1 MIKYSENISYDELAE
16 SEQLLKKNKMI
27 FLSRSEEENE
37 TNMNSVEEKEET
49 KEKTED
55 KGYLNHCHFPRRNF
69 ILKSEFYKNLK
80 NKEDKYFNLTN
91 KEDNPIINYYSNI
104 NFIEKN
110 NNVNSPINQNINST
124 EKNKEK
130 FEIEQFNNITKDD
143 EIFSP
148 NLSYKEYNELYQKNY
163 YNNNYNNLFEKN
175 KDYNISNNNYN
186 QNKNINQINP
196 PLINN
201 IFNFIKTNNYY
212 SNINNINI
220 NNTINPEVIMIKD
233 KYGCMMMKN
242 KIILNPIYANE
253 VLFSQ
258 IKNNL
263 TDLCCD
269 NFGNYF
275 LQTFLDVISFENLS
289 KFFDLINK
297 DFTEICMSSQGT
309 RVIQKIID
317 KISFIPM
324 LINKF
329 LFILNNKD
337 FGLICK
343 SLYGNHIIQKY
354 LVTFHTFEY
363 TFFIYKYVFENFIDI
378 TNSKHGVFIV
388 QKCISE
394 GNEKHREKLYKL
406 IKDNLLLI
414 IQNEFGNYLIQFILL
429 NNKDVKNT
437 FPKILPV
444 INKIEENIID
454 LCISKYS
461 ANAIEKCFENSD
473 NIIRNHILDSLLNN
487 NANRISELF
496 FNKYGIYVILKAVK
510 TQDGKYKSKII
521 ELFNKYSDEFKYS
534 INLKKKNYKTI
545 LRVINNNKELDDI
558 YKKVKNKINNE
569 KIEFQE

>member
-1 MIKYSENISYDELAE
+1 MTKSPESISYDELAE
-16 SEQLLKKNKMI
+16 SELLLKKNKMN
-27 FLSRSEEENE
+27 FLSESEEENE
-37 TNMNSVEEKEET
+37 TNMNSVEDKEET

-55 KGYLNHCHFPRRNF
+55 KRYFNQCHLPKKNF

-80 NKEDKYFNLTN
+80 NKEDKYFNITN
-91 KEDNPIINYYSNI
+91 KENNPIINYYANTNI
-104 NFIEKN
+104 IQLN
-110 NNVNSPINQNINST
+110 NNVNCLINLDINTS
-124 EKNKEK
+124 EKNKEI
-130 FEIEQFNNITKDD
+130 FEIEQFNNINKDK
-143 EIFSP
+143 EIFSS
-148 NLSYKEYNELYQKNY
+148 NLSNKENNEIYQKKSY
-163 YNNNYNNLFEKN
+163 NNYNNLFEKNKDN

-186 QNKNINQINP
+186 QSQNINQINP
-196 PLINN
+196 PLINK
-201 IFNFIKTNNYY
+201 IFNFIKTNNYIY
-212 SNINNINI
+212 TNMNNIVT
-220 NNTINPEVIMIKD
+220 NNAFNSEVSIIKD

-242 KIILNPIYANE
+242 KIILNPNYANE
-253 VLFSQ
+253 ILFSQ

-297 DFTEICMSSQGT
+297 DFTKICMSPQGT

-329 LFILNNKD
+329 IIILNNKD

-354 LVTFHTFEY
+354 LVTFHSFEY

-394 GNEKHREKLYKL
+394 GNEKHRERLYKL
-406 IKDNLLLI
+406 IIDNLLTI

-429 NNKDVKNT
+429 NKQNIQQN
-437 FPKILPV
+437 FQEILPIILKMEQNL
-444 INKIEENIID
+444 IN
-454 LCISKYS
+454 LCTSKYPAS
-461 ANAIEKCFENSD
+461 VLEKCFENSD
-473 NIIRNHILDSLLNN
+473 NMIINHILEYLFNN
-487 NANRISELF
+487 GGNKMFDIF
-496 FNKYGIYVILKAVK
+496 FNKYGFYVILKVSI
-510 TQDGKYKSKII
+510 TQKGKYKNKLISILNENVDNLKQNLTLNIKACKKILKISRKYRELEDIYKII
-521 ELFNKYSDEFKYS
+521 E
-534 INLKKKNYKTI
+534 NYI
-545 LRVINNNKELDDI
+545 DYN
-558 YKKVKNKINNE
+558 
-569 KIEFQE
+569 